1 MRRVRVFDQAADAGR
16 VRARP
21 VPDWALL
28 IAVAALCAAGAELA
42 LMLQAPPAPWVAAL
56 FPACALVYV
65 AAGLTAW
72 TRRPSSR
79 LGFLIVIGG
88 GVWLLSGLVNTGVPP
103 LVAVGAI
110 TRILGIGVI
119 VHLLIGFPTGRLHT
133 RAERLVVAAG
143 YGVCLILEIPM
154 WLFAPDGALAAADR
168 ADLVS
173 AGIAVQRVAGAL
185 LVLATTAI
193 LVGRMRR
200 ATPEQRRV
208 LAPLSLYGIFA
219 LLLMPVSGLIAEN
232 RIDGGGLAIP
242 AVQLTLLA
250 LVPVAFAA
258 AASRGGFAR
267 TAGIAELGSWL
278 GAAESARPAL
288 RQALAD
294 TLGDP
299 SLRLLFR
306 LPGDDGL
313 VDDRGAA
320 VARPAAGG
328 PRGVVDIELAGEPVG
343 AIVYDTVLLDRPD
356 EVREAGRVIALA
368 LDRERLVVE
377 LRASR
382 SRLVAAADDERR
394 RIARDL
400 HDGLQARL
408 VFLAVQAGTGAQA
421 GALRVGIEAAID
433 ELRDLVDG
441 VMPAQLTER
450 GLPAAVE
457 DLADR
462 LPTPI
467 VLNVV
472 GFGQRLAPAVETAAY
487 FIVSEA
493 IVNAVKHAGSTTL
506 SVSLERSNGSL
517 SIEVADAGG
526 GGAQA
531 GGGGARA
538 GGGGARIGGGN
549 GLRGMDDRVAALG
562 GRLAVESAG
571 GGTRVKAVIPC
582 AS

>member
-1 MRRVRVFDQAADAGR
+1 MPRVRALHQVADAGR
-16 VRARP
+16 VRAHP
-21 VPDWALL
+21 VTDSALL
-28 IAVAALCAAGAELA
+28 IAIAALFAAGAELA
-42 LMLQAPPAPWVAAL
+42 LMLQPPAAPWVAAL
-56 FPACALVYV
+56 FPIGALVYV
-65 AAGLTAW
+65 AAGLIAW

-88 GVWLLSGLVNTGVPP
+88 GVWLLSGLANVDSPA
-103 LVAVGAI
+103 LLAVGAI

-119 VHLLIGFPTGRLHT
+119 VHLLIGFPSGRLHT
-133 RAERLVVAAG
+133 RAERLVVAGG
-143 YGVCLILEIPM
+143 YAVCLILEVPI
-154 WLFAPDGALAAADR
+154 WLFAPEGALSLADR
-168 ADLVS
+168 PDLVS
-173 AGIAVQRVAGAL
+173 AGITVQRVAGAV

-193 LVGRMRR
+193 LAGRMRR

-208 LAPLSLYGIFA
+208 LAPLSVYGIFA
-219 LLLMPVSGLIAEN
+219 LLLLLVSSEIAD
-232 RIDGGGLAIP
+232 RWFGGGGLTLPAI
-242 AVQLTLLA
+242 QLVLLA
-250 LVPVAFAA
+250 LVPVAFAV

-267 TAGIAELGSWL
+267 TADIAELGTWL
-278 GAAESARPAL
+278 GAEESARPAL

-320 VARPAAGG
+320 VSRPAPDG
-328 PRGVVDIELAGEPVG
+328 PRGVVDIELAGDPVG
-343 AIVYDTVLLDRPD
+343 AIVYDAVLLDRPAD
-356 EVREAGRVIALA
+356 IREAGRVIALA

-400 HDGLQARL
+400 HDGLQSRL
-408 VFLAVQAGTGAQA
+408 LFLAVQAGTGADA
-421 GALRVGIEAAID
+421 GTLRAGIEAAID

-441 VMPAQLTER
+441 VMPTQLTER

-467 VLNVV
+467 VLHVA
-472 GFGQRLAPAVETAAY
+472 GFEQRLAPEVETAAY
-487 FIVSEA
+487 FILSEA
-493 IVNAVKHAGSTTL
+493 IVNAVKHAGSSSL
-506 SVSLERSNGSL
+506 AVSLQRSGGSL
-517 SIEVADAGG
+517 SIEVADAGR
-526 GGAQA
+526 
-531 GGGGARA
+531 GGARA
-538 GGGGARIGGGN
+538 GGGN
-549 GLRGMDDRVAALG
+549 GMRGMDDRVAALG
-562 GRLAVESAG
+562 GQLTVESAG
-571 GGTRVKAVIPC
+571 GGTRVQAVIPC